1 MSGADPRVDHP
12 LDRHPLDNMA
22 WHALTGPQAD
32 LAEAQGPDGAAAL
45 RFRRPVAPFSAT
57 DSLDPE
63 GWAALAELVGAGGA
77 AILFRAEI
85 PAPPADWSEAFRGR
99 TTQYVAGDLDP
110 VDPELA
116 EQIVE
121 LGPDDSGDMVELTTL
136 TEPGPFSAETW
147 RTGRYFGL
155 RQDGRLVAMAGERLR
170 VDGWGEVSAVCV
182 HPSAQGQG
190 LGAAL
195 TLAAAGAIAER
206 GDRPMLH
213 VAEHNHTAHR
223 LYRRIGFDVRRQ
235 VSTGAFRFGRS

>member
-1 MSGADPRVDHP
+1 MSDEVD
-12 LDRHPLDNMA
+12 HPLDNMA

-32 LAEAQGPDGAAAL
+32 LAEAPGPAGSTAR

-57 DSLDPE
+57 GALDDE
-63 GWAALAELVGAGGA
+63 GWAALGHLVGPGGA
-77 AILFRAEI
+77 AILFRGEI
-85 PAPPADWSEAFRGR
+85 GSPPAGWSEAFRGR
-99 TTQYVAGDLDP
+99 TTQYVAAELDP
-110 VDPELA
+110 IDPGLA
-116 EQIVE
+116 EQISE
-121 LGPDDSGDMVELTTL
+121 LGPADSADMVELTAL

-155 RQDGRLVAMAGERLR
+155 RRDGQLVAMAGERLR
-170 VDGWGEVSAVCV
+170 VAGWGEVSAVCV

-213 VAEHNHTAHR
+213 VAEDNHPAHR
-223 LYRRIGFDVRRQ
+223 LYLRIGFEVRRQ
-235 VSTGAFRFGRS
+235 VATGAFRFTGS